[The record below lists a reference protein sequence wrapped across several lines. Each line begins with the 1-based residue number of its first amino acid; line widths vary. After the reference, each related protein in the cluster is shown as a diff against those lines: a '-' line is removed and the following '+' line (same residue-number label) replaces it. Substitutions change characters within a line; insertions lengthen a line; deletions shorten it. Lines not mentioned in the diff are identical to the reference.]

1 MKIWF
6 PRYIYQIYQKKTK
19 VIFYKVRTDLSDAY
33 IGPCQT
39 FES

>member
-6 PRYIYQIYQKKTK
+6 PRYIYQKKTK

-33 IGPCQT
+33 IGPCQA